1 MEREAK
7 TTVKEFLA
15 EQLLI
20 EFTADVDEDSDLFQL
35 GLMDSYSYIELIK
48 FLEKEFSLNFTNE
61 EVLSNVVVSIAGI
74 VALVSEKKA
83 ASL

>member
-1 MEREAK
+1 VEREAK